1 MILTDRKSNSIL
13 PFIALSFIR
22 CHVLSSHDS
31 LVITLPYHLS
41 SSPIKCVI
49 MHSKT
54 TNSNNSSSR
63 ENPSSDMSSATTGV
77 NSPLLQENR
86 STAKH
91 TSVSGAVFN
100 VSTSI
105 IGAGIMSIPATLK
118 VLGVVP
124 AFFMIVVIAWL
135 ADVSV
140 EFLMR
145 YTHAGKSTT
154 YAGVMKESFG
164 RVGSVL
170 VQICVLMNNLGCLII
185 YLIIIEFF
193 CIIAPPSDFA
203 ARDVL
208 SGNQPEGSV
217 HLGVLQE
224 WFGIHWW
231 NTRAFALL
239 FIVVVIM
246 LPLVLFRRVESLR
259 FSSAIAV
266 FLAVLFVAISSVMA
280 ISALFQ
286 GKTESPRLLP
296 HLDNK
301 TSFFDLFTAV
311 PVIVTAFTFHFN
323 VHPIGFEMDKPSDM
337 MSAVRISLIL
347 CGAIYFTVGIFGYL
361 LFGDSIMP
369 DILVNFDQNSG
380 PALGSALND
389 IVRLSY
395 ALHLILVFPLLNF
408 SLRANIDEFL
418 FPNRPILAKDNTR
431 YMSLTL
437 ILLAICYLAAITIP
451 NIWYFFQFM
460 GSTSAVSLAFI
471 FPGAIALR
479 DVHGISTSRD
489 RIMSAVMII
498 LAAATSIIAISTNI
512 YSFFT

>member
-1 MILTDRKSNSIL
+1 
-13 PFIALSFIR
+13 
-22 CHVLSSHDS
+22 
-31 LVITLPYHLS
+31 
-41 SSPIKCVI
+41 
-49 MHSKT
+49 
-54 TNSNNSSSR
+54 
-63 ENPSSDMSSATTGV
+63 MSSATTGV
-77 NSPLLQENR
+77 NAPLLQGNKPPG
-86 STAKH
+86 KH
-91 TSVSGAVFN
+91 TSVSGAVLN

-118 VLGVVP
+118 VLGIVP
-124 AFFMIVVIAWL
+124 AFLLIVVITWL
-135 ADVSV
+135 ADVSI

-145 YTHAGKSTT
+145 YTHAGNSTT

-164 RVGSVL
+164 WVGSVL
-170 VQICVLMNNLGCLII
+170 VQICVMINNIGCLII
-185 YLIIIEFF
+185 YLIIIG
-193 CIIAPPSDFA
+193 
-203 ARDVL
+203 DVL

-231 NTRAFALL
+231 NSRAFSIL
-239 FIVVVIM
+239 FIVVFIM

-266 FLAVLFVAISSVMA
+266 FLAVLFVSISSMMA
-280 ISALFQ
+280 IYALFE

-301 TSFFDLFTAV
+301 ASFFELFTAV

-337 MSAVRISLIL
+337 MSAVRISQIL
-347 CGAIYFTVGIFGYL
+347 CGAIYFTVGFFGYL

-380 PALGSALND
+380 SALGSVLND

-395 ALHLILVFPLLNF
+395 ALHLMLVFPLLNF

-418 FPNRPILAKDNTR
+418 FPNRPILAKENTR
-431 YMSLTL
+431 FISLTL
-437 ILLAICYLAAITIP
+437 VLLAICY
-451 NIWYFFQFM
+451 
-460 GSTSAVSLAFI
+460 
-471 FPGAIALR
+471 
-479 DVHGISTSRD
+479 
-489 RIMSAVMII
+489 
-498 LAAATSIIAISTNI
+498 
-512 YSFFT
+512 